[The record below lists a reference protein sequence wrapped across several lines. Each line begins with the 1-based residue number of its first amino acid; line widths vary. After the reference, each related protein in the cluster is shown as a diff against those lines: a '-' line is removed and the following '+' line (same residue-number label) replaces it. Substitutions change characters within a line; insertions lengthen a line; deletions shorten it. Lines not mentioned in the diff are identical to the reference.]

1 MGFQKDWD
9 LNAMRHQIWMMRAE
23 MNSGYNDGFTTW
35 AIKQDLYRL
44 KWLVDETLA
53 QASTYAGEDEWLKE
67 QEQEKIIKVL
77 RS

>member
-53 QASTYAGEDEWLKE
+53 QASTYAGETEWLKE